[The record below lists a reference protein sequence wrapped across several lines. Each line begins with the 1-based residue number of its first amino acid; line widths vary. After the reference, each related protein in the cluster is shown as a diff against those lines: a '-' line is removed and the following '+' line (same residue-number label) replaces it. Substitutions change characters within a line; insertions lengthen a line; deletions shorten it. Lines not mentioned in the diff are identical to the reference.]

1 MKPSIDRRMF
11 LDKTAKG
18 AAATVAATSLATAFT
33 SPAAVQAAAIQGA
46 NNRIVVGV
54 MGLGRGR
61 ALAVGFARQ
70 PNVEVKYVCDT
81 DASRTESCVKLL
93 EGEGKQAPQ
102 PVADFRKILDDKD
115 VDILVCAAPNH
126 WHAPATIMACNAGKH
141 VYVEKPCSHN
151 PWEGETMVAA
161 ARKHNR
167 CVQMGSQRRSG
178 EGFQRAMQELHDG
191 VIGRV
196 YLTRSWYHNIRGSL
210 GQGKQV
216 DPPAAL
222 NYDLWQGPAPRTP
235 YIDNRVHYN
244 WHWFWQWGNGELGN
258 NGVHTLDICRWGLGV
273 DYPVRVTSSGG
284 RYRYDDDQE
293 TPDTQTVCFE
303 FDNDSKAVWE
313 GTSCNRHGS
322 GFVSFYGE
330 NGAMDVDQA
339 GGYKIYDGPKDKL
352 IREEKAASR
361 GDNEHF
367 VNLLD
372 AIRNDDPGRLN
383 SEIEIGHKSTL
394 LCHLGNIAHR
404 VGRVL
409 QCDPQNG
416 HITGDEAASG
426 MWKREYEPGWEPKV
440 V

>member
-1 MKPSIDRRMF
+1 
-11 LDKTAKG
+11 
-18 AAATVAATSLATAFT
+18 
-33 SPAAVQAAAIQGA
+33 
-46 NNRIVVGV
+46 
-54 MGLGRGR
+54 
-61 ALAVGFARQ
+61 
-70 PNVEVKYVCDT
+70 
-81 DASRTESCVKLL
+81 
-93 EGEGKQAPQ
+93 
-102 PVADFRKILDDKD
+102 
-115 VDILVCAAPNH
+115 
-126 WHAPATIMACNAGKH
+126 
-141 VYVEKPCSHN
+141 
-151 PWEGETMVAA
+151 MVAA

-178 EGFQRAMQELHDG
+178 DGLQRAMAELKDG

-196 YLTRSWYHNIRGSL
+196 YLTRAWYFSVRGSL
-210 GQGKQV
+210 GTGKQA
-216 DPPAAL
+216 DPPANL
-222 NYDLWQGPAPRTP
+222 DYDLWQGPAPRTP

-258 NGVHTLDICRWGLGV
+258 NGIHTLDICRWGLGV

-284 RYRYDDDQE
+284 RYRFDDDQE
-293 TPDTQTVCFE
+293 TPDTHTVCFE

-313 GTSCNRHGS
+313 GISCNRHGS

-352 IREEKAASR
+352 LREEKGTTR

-372 AIRNDDPGRLN
+372 AIRNDDPTRLN

-404 VGRVL
+404 TDRVL
-409 QCDPQNG
+409 NCDPKNG
-416 HITGDEAASG
+416 HILKDEEAAG
-426 MWKREYEPGWEPKV
+426 LWKRDYEPGWEPKV